1 MSPPPR
7 PPDPPL
13 PAVANSPARDPLG
26 STAADPVP
34 QPATS
39 HFAHHCG
46 SRRRPS
52 ICAVAAPA
60 WIRPLTAAPGASL
73 AWVRPPR
80 RPAPGFDR
88 CAAPAPRSG
97 HHQHPP
103 PCTRALVSTASP
115 QARHPGG
122 PSSDTVLRRWRT
134 MDVFLFC
141 LELLRRWCLRAHD
154 SHMWREEKPS

>member
-1 MSPPPR
+1 KPPTILSKTKNTPVIPIPHLPRPQPAPPSPPRPQPAPPPSPRPQRMSPPPR

-97 HHQHPP
+97 HH
-103 PCTRALVSTASP
+103 
-115 QARHPGG
+115 
-122 PSSDTVLRRWRT
+122 
-134 MDVFLFC
+134 
-141 LELLRRWCLRAHD
+141 
-154 SHMWREEKPS
+154 